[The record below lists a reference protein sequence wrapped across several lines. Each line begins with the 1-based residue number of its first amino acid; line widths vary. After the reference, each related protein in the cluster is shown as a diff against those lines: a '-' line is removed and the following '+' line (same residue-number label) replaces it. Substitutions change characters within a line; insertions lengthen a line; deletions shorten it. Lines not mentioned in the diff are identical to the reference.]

1 MRHCCCCLLLQ
12 LQAQDEIKTVLKELV
27 PMSSSDMDSIAS
39 AITRPIGI
47 KQLLMITEMARS
59 DEQTVECNRFLEC
72 LHTCGY

>member
-1 MRHCCCCLLLQ
+1 
-12 LQAQDEIKTVLKELV
+12 
-27 PMSSSDMDSIAS
+27 MSSSDMDSIAS